1 MCFQIFLE
9 RRERWRAADV
19 CRKRTLNT
27 PIKRKSSS
35 SKGMKRIAHNNQNS
49 SRRRNTKTNYYLLW
63 KHIHDNG
70 IICCL
75 LLTLFAVFSTQCNS
89 NSYDGLATLRLQEQ
103 NEQKVYLTNRL
114 EFLIILNNH
123 CTFTCHCSIT
133 ILAIL
138 KTLIYWFDLWSCLLC
153 FGCELADVPPPLI
166 MFQACLYC
174 GFNSLAP
181 SSEGCRLCKS
191 MVAVDSF
198 VVGETTCSANF
209 G

>member
-1 MCFQIFLE
+1 MARKAKSTKNKQQQELQNGPPFLSIHSTVKLCRKGILQTKREAFFKKMCFQIFLE

-123 CTFTCHCSIT
+123 CTCT
-133 ILAIL
+133 
-138 KTLIYWFDLWSCLLC
+138 
-153 FGCELADVPPPLI
+153 
-166 MFQACLYC
+166 
-174 GFNSLAP
+174 
-181 SSEGCRLCKS
+181 SS
-191 MVAVDSF
+191 
-198 VVGETTCSANF
+198 
-209 G
+209 